1 MGLIGSLF
9 GGAVGFAI
17 GGPIG
22 AIAGAAIGHGLSARG
37 ERQLDAHERAQASYF
52 ISVFSM
58 LAKMARADGVVTQ
71 HEIDVVQRFMRDEFT
86 LDSDAE
92 RAAVEVFRAAK
103 DSPVGFS
110 EFAQQFHDTFSNDP
124 EVLHSMLD
132 LLVRVAMADGQ
143 LHPGE
148 EQLLAEAA
156 AIFGIDAQQAQFI
169 FAQHG
174 AHGGARQSRS
184 GSRATPPPPP
194 TSSAPYDVLGIE
206 PGASDAD
213 VKSRYRKLVTE
224 FHPDKIIA
232 KGLPDEFVKF
242 AEQRFRE
249 IQEAYETIRA
259 QRGMK

>member
-22 AIAGAAIGHGLSARG
+22 AIAGAAIGHGLSSRG

-71 HEIDVVQRFMRDEFT
+71 HEIDLIQRFMRHEFD
-86 LDSDAE
+86 LDADAE
-92 RAAVEVFRAAK
+92 RAAVEIFRAAK
-103 DSPVGFS
+103 DSPVGFA
-110 EFAQQFHDTFSNDP
+110 EFAQQFHEIFNNDP

-132 LLVRVAMADGQ
+132 LLTRVAMADGQ

-148 EQLLAEAA
+148 QQLLAEAA
-156 AIFGIDAQQAQFI
+156 GIFGIDAQHAQFI

-174 AHGGARQSRS
+174 ATGGRRAHGRS
-184 GSRATPPPPP
+184 GATPPPPP
-194 TSSAPYDVLGIE
+194 ATKAPYDVLGIE
-206 PGASDAD
+206 PGASDAE

-249 IQEAYETIRA
+249 IQEAYESIRA